1 MIYAVIDTNVI
12 VSAYIT
18 KNLMAATSRV
28 WAAVLQGK
36 ITPVYSDEIIDEYTE
51 VLHREKF
58 DIPDHLIKWAIDRI
72 LMNGIHGERVPSQE
86 DFPDS
91 KDVVFYEVAMSKE
104 DAYLVTGNK
113 KHFPKKPIVVSPAEM
128 LEILQKEGILPFT
141 STF

>member
-28 WAAVLQGK
+28 WAAVLKGE

-51 VLHREKF
+51 VLHRKKF
-58 DIPDHLIKWAIDRI
+58 DIPEHLIKWAIDRI

-86 DFPDS
+86 DFPDP
-91 KDVVFYEVAMSKE
+91 KDIVFYEVALSKE

-113 KHFPKKPIVVSPAEM
+113 KHFPNKPIVVTPAEM
-128 LEILQKEGILPFT
+128 LEILQKEGIL
-141 STF
+141 